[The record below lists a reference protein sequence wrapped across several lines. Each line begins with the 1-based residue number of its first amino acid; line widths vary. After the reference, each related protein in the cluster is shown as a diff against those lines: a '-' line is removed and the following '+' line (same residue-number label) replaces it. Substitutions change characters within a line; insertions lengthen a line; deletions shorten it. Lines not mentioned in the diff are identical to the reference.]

1 MKNTIAKRIFGSEKE
16 ERNKKSTSLDPLA
29 ENFDFEGWAKIVK
42 KQMITSLNHSFSSSL
57 SKHPND
63 EF

>member
-1 MKNTIAKRIFGSEKE
+1 MKNLTEKRILSAEKE
-16 ERNKKSTSLDPLA
+16 ARNEKSTSLDPLA

-42 KQMITSLNHSFSSSL
+42 KQMITSLNHSFSSDS
-57 SKHPND
+57 SQHPND